1 MLRLVVS
8 EAERSEGI
16 KTDEGRMINA
26 VLDMQDTEVSRIMQP
41 RVDIIAL
48 PEQAS
53 ASKILDTALSTRY
66 SRIPVYKDDID
77 NIIGV
82 VFSKDLLSY
91 MSAPISNAPKEKD
104 GMFQNWSNKDSDKS
118 GQQVGF
124 YKLVSVSA
132 PI

>member
-8 EAERSEGI
+8 EAERSEEGI

-53 ASKILDTALSTRY
+53 ASKILETALSTRY
-66 SRIPVYKDDID
+66 AY
-77 NIIGV
+77 
-82 VFSKDLLSY
+82 
-91 MSAPISNAPKEKD
+91 
-104 GMFQNWSNKDSDKS
+104 
-118 GQQVGF
+118 QVD
-124 YKLVSVSA
+124 
-132 PI
+132 